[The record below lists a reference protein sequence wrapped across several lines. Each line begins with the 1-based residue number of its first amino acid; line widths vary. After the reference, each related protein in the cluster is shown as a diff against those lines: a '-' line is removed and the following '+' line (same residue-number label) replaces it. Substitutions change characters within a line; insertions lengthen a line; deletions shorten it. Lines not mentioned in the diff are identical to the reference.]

1 MGGVVK
7 VIPYGCNCFVV
18 TTLYR
23 PIIKS
28 GMSNEY
34 TGMCEGCQEEITV
47 RVEGYI
53 GIIEDVWCNDCG
65 YDGEYLADSQIEKNE
80 IIAENHDLIPIEQIR
95 EMIENRIPAES
106 SESLQETVELSLRL
120 HDEARNPRHL
130 LAFHQTMSKMMKH
143 LV

>member
-18 TTLYR
+18 TTPYR
-23 PIIKS
+23 PTMKL

-65 YDGEYLADSQIEKNE
+65 YDGEYLAVNQIEKNE
-80 IIAENHDLIPIEQIR
+80 IIAENHDLIPMEHIR

-120 HDEARNPRHL
+120 HDEAQNPRHL
-130 LAFHQTMSKMMKH
+130 LAFHQAKSLLH
-143 LV
+143 AH